1 MRKFGEVRVMEA
13 DGDFTDKFYTPGEAL
28 NELFTMLVY
37 AAHEVW
43 MFQPMF
49 KKKLPVPYVVQK
61 DTLQYTFQND
71 TMGKFTSEYLS
82 QPQDTTTTPLSLIYS
97 AYKNWAQLRGCKPKG
112 QQVVKIGPADAGE
125 AQVIAEP
132 RGFHAI
138 EQGFKPVQILF
149 VKGIDAPDG

>member
-1 MRKFGEVRVMEA
+1 MEA

-112 QQVVKIGPADAGE
+112 QDSFEGSLSAKGYVVEDGE
-125 AQVIAEP
+125 VDCTLVKKD
-132 RGFHAI
+132 GFYP
-138 EQGFKPVQILF
+138 PVQSSNF
-149 VKGIDAPDG
+149 SNKRKRDDADPDNE